1 MRNAVQQKI
10 KNLEETQLQKLDSS
24 RVESSTVC
32 MTLTQLP
39 GPVSKVPYVAAPFRP
54 VPSSFEFT
62 THSRA
67 QRSPGVPHEVL
78 RRIMYMYIFPPTRA
92 FAVCTLCQK
101 QSFRKFST
109 YVNLSCKMLVL

>member
-1 MRNAVQQKI
+1 MATNICTDVSGLRLILVLTRAFAMRNAVQKKI
-10 KNLEETQLQKLDSS
+10 KNLEETQLQKLDST

-39 GPVSKVPYVAAPFRP
+39 GPPLPFPP

-67 QRSPGVPHEVL
+67 QRSPGEPHVL
-78 RRIMYMYIFPPTRA
+78 RRNMYMYIFPQLGLRG
-92 FAVCTLCQK
+92 Q
-101 QSFRKFST
+101 
-109 YVNLSCKMLVL
+109 